1 MVILFYKNKVRTG
14 KRRTRSKVVV
24 KELERSSK
32 PLPMRLGEM
41 VRTCECEEEINIWA
55 ELGKG

>member
-1 MVILFYKNKVRTG
+1 M
-14 KRRTRSKVVV
+14 VV

-32 PLPMRLGEM
+32 PLPMRFGEM
-41 VRTCECEEEINIWA
+41 VRTGECEEEINIWA